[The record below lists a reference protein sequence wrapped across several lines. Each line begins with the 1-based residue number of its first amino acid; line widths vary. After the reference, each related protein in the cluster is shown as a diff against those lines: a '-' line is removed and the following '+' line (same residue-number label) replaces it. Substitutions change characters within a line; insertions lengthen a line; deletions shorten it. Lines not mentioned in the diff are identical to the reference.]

1 MFCVEC
7 GKYVANKLDKCP
19 YCDCTEFQE
28 TNEGLPDPGSLKTAD
43 GHSAGLCM
51 LSFALPILGFIWF
64 FMWRKQ
70 FPMRATSILR
80 SAITGAISLVVLLGL
95 ALFLFISGSME
106 FGQAAI
112 MCLVFFFIVF
122 VLAIA

>member
-19 YCDCTEFQE
+19 YCECTQLQE
-28 TNEGLPDPGSLKTAD
+28 TNEGLPDPASLKTHD

-51 LSFALPILGFIWF
+51 LSFAVPILGFILYS
-64 FMWRKQ
+64 MWRKQ
-70 FPMRATSILR
+70 FPMRATAILR
-80 SAITGAISLVVLLGL
+80 STITGAIALVALLGL

-106 FGQAAI
+106 FGQAAL
-112 MCLVFFFIVF
+112 MCMVFFYIIFI
-122 VLAIA
+122 LAIA